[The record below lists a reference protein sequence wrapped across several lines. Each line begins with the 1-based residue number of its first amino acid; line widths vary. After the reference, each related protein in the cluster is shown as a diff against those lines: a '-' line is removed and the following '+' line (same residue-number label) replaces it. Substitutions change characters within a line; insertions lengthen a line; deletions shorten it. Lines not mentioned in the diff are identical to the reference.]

1 MQMLHVFRE
10 CEECG
15 EGKRKGKGLSDWRL
29 RFRMIGVT
37 LEEQEERMRM
47 RILEEER
54 RRKESKERIAA
65 IVQASREREE
75 SSRKTKR
82 EDLEVESG
90 DEVVQTPPWMRMRL
104 APPLPLRSGV
114 VGRGNSILSRR

>member
-29 RFRMIGVT
+29 RF
-37 LEEQEERMRM
+37 
-47 RILEEER
+47 R

-82 EDLEVESG
+82 EDLEVEFG